1 MKSIYCVCLLTFSV
15 RRLESVFAAWYWPGD
30 VLVGGLYRRR
40 RARPESRDP
49 EQLAAHGILRMR
61 HWPMRVEHPW
71 SFSCFIGFLLQPFR
85 LEIYEIKVFVW
96 EDNIKSFWS
105 LYQFWP
111 RHTKGHLCF
120 VLKPE
125 KHSGGRYGIAQRTV
139 FVYPGGDYVVC
150 IFPVGQKIV
159 CQISHRGVR
168 CESCRVWEIRA
179 QDGRSNGHGGQA
191 AQDQGWGEREQGG
204 DSVRSSI

>member
-15 RRLESVFAAWYWPGD
+15 RRLESVFAAWYRPGD

-49 EQLAAHGILRMR
+49 QQLAAHGILRMR

-96 EDNIKSFWS
+96 EDHIKSFWS
-105 LYQFWP
+105 LYQFWQ
-111 RHTKGHLCF
+111 RHTKGRLCF
-120 VLKPE
+120 VLKLE
-125 KHSGGRYGIAQRTV
+125 KHSGGDMVSLRGLCL
-139 FVYPGGDYVVC
+139 C
-150 IFPVGQKIV
+150 I
-159 CQISHRGVR
+159 
-168 CESCRVWEIRA
+168 
-179 QDGRSNGHGGQA
+179 
-191 AQDQGWGEREQGG
+191 QGG
-204 DSVRSSI
+204 LCSVYLSSGTKNSLPNITQGSEVWVLQSLRD